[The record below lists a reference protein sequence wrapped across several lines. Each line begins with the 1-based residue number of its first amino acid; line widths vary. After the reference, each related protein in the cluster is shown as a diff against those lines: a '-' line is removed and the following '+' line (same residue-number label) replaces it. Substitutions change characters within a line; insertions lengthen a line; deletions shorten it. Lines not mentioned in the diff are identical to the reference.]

1 MGHHNFSLGE
11 DLVSQMALRGMQEH
25 LEERAKRKSI
35 KAAEPEEPT
44 QEELEGALRKLAERE
59 IPDHRFGSTG
69 RYPLGHFSTDD
80 EGELRFGIAVQAGRV
95 LIDFGKPVH
104 CLGLD
109 ADQAEGL
116 ARTLQSRAAE
126 ARAQTKALERTEP
139 QG

>member
-59 IPDHRFGSTG
+59 IPEHVRMMMRRDRAKAESGS
-69 RYPLGHFSTDD
+69 
-80 EGELRFGIAVQAGRV
+80 
-95 LIDFGKPVH
+95 
-104 CLGLD
+104 
-109 ADQAEGL
+109 
-116 ARTLQSRAAE
+116 
-126 ARAQTKALERTEP
+126 
-139 QG
+139 